1 MKVAVDLL
9 AAFIRSSERH
19 PHRIAARTPSGSVT
33 YAELRRR
40 SMSLAATLD
49 RRAPAD
55 PPLTCSLGGR
65 TPTAYAGILAAL
77 YRGHGYLPLSTS
89 HPAARNAEV
98 LSRTGCAAIVADE
111 LGARQLI
118 ELVGRLE
125 QRPTLVV
132 PDLVDPTELR
142 EHASGCA
149 VIGGDELE
157 SGEAAVDRETE
168 AASLA
173 YLLFTS
179 GSTGTPKGVMVSHD
193 NVTSFVS
200 SILAR
205 YDFSEG
211 DVFLQSSELTFDLS
225 VFPVWV
231 AWAVG
236 GCVLWPS
243 ATQMIKPGS
252 TLRREGVTVSLVVPS
267 VGRVMLKLGDLEPG
281 SLPSL
286 RYALFCGEALPVE
299 VARGWSRAAP
309 GATIENLYGPTE
321 ATVACTAHT
330 WRPEDD
336 EEEEA
341 GVVPIGRPFPGMD
354 CLVVDASLRE
364 VPSGEVGELI
374 VAGPQVAL
382 GYFQDPERTAAC
394 FPVPPGRSE
403 RFYRTGDLVRR
414 TSAQGPLVYVGRSD
428 HQVKI
433 RGHRV
438 ELGEIE
444 AALRRASA
452 SSIRAVALPW
462 PRTASGADGVVAFV
476 EAEGVVASVLRRA
489 LRDHLPDYMIPTEI
503 RFLPGFPST
512 PNGKVDRRRLEQ
524 LLEEAHGNPQL
535 C

>member
-1 MKVAVDLL
+1 VKVAVDLL

-179 GSTGTPKGVMVSHD
+179 GSTGSPKGVPISHA
-193 NVTSFVS
+193 NARSFLDAAS
-200 SILAR
+200 RR
-205 YDFSEG
+205 YGIGPSDRLSQTF
-211 DVFLQSSELTFDLS
+211 DQVFDLS
-225 VFPVWV
+225 VFDLFV
-231 AWAVG
+231 AWSG
-236 GCVLWPS
+236 GARVCSPRPIDLLSPFRYVEQHGITLWFSVPS
-243 ATQMIKPGS
+243 LATL
-252 TLRREGVTVSLVVPS
+252 LRRKRLL
-267 VGRVMLKLGDLEPG
+267 RPG

-286 RYALFCGEALPVE
+286 RWSLFCGEAL
-299 VARGWSRAAP
+299 ARSTAEAWQAAAP
-309 GATIENLYGPTE
+309 GSTLENLYGPTE
-321 ATVACTAHT
+321 ATIACTAYR
-330 WRPEDD
+330 WDPERSPGECVD
-336 EEEEA
+336 
-341 GVVPIGRPFPGMD
+341 GLVPIGHPFDGVQTVVLDESLEPVDDDRP
-354 CLVVDASLRE
+354 
-364 VPSGEVGELI
+364 GELC
-374 VAGPQVAL
+374 VGGAQTFD
-382 GYFQDPERTAAC
+382 GYWRDPAATERA
-394 FPVPPGRSE
+394 FVERRGVRS
-403 RFYRTGDLVRR
+403 YRTGDRVR
-414 TSAQGPLVYVGRSD
+414 ALPGPGLAFVGRLD
-428 HQVKI
+428 HQVQVM
-433 RGHRV
+433 GHRV
-438 ELGEIE
+438 ELGEVE
-444 AALRRASA
+444 AALRTADGVVE
-452 SSIRAVALPW
+452 AVALPQG
-462 PRTASGADGVVAFV
+462 GAAGSAEGIVAFV
-476 EAEGVVASVLRRA
+476 TGTPDPEAA
-489 LRDHLPDYMIPTEI
+489 LRHVRT
-503 RFLPGFPST
+503 RLPGHAVPRAIHILDALPLN
-512 PNGKVDRRRLEQ
+512 PNGKVDRGALRRSADE
-524 LLEEAHGNPQL
+524 EEAGRKAGP
-535 C
+535 